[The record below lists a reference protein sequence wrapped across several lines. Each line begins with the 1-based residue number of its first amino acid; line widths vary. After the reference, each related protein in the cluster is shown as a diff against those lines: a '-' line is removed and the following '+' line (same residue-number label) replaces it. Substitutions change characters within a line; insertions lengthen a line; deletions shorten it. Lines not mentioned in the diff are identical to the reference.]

1 MRDPIKQSTDLDLK
15 LRQSYLGSSEWSVIA
30 GLYNAYKSPYDVYNE
45 KVYGYEPFDNLV
57 MKLGRKS
64 EPMIAEMVEEKL
76 GGKVARDGLVRFHK
90 DYDYLATNLDGIY
103 YDEDGNPSVLE
114 IKTANMMAR
123 KNWGISPGKV
133 IALEISN
140 KGDVNPMGYPVELPI
155 QYYTQIQGQMLIT
168 GMRKA
173 YVAILTSGLPGE
185 EKFEIQ
191 EYDYDESFI
200 NLVVSKLVDFWT
212 NHVQK
217 KVAPEYTTESDVK
230 NAYPEANNHSIEAT
244 SEIISAMDKIKDI
257 KAKKKVLDQELK
269 SLELDIKKEMKDA
282 HSIIDGDQTLATW
295 KNGKPRKTFDKT
307 LFSKDH
313 SELYEK
319 YIKTGDPYRTLRI
332 K

>member
-1 MRDPIKQSTDLDLK
+1 MRDPIKQSTDLDLE

-30 GLYNAYKSPYDVYNE
+30 GLYNAYKSPYDVYTE
-45 KVYGYEPFDNLV
+45 KVYGYEPFDNLR
-57 MKLGRKS
+57 MRLGRDI
-64 EPMIAEMVEEKL
+64 EPMIAKWVEEEL
-76 GGKVARDGLVRFHK
+76 DGKVAQDGLVRFHK
-90 DYDYLATNLDGIY
+90 DYDYLATNLDGIF
-103 YDEDGNPSVLE
+103 YDKEGVPSVLE
-114 IKTANMMAR
+114 IKTASTIAR
-123 KNWGISPGKV
+123 DNWG
-133 IALEISN
+133 A
-140 KGDVNPMGYPVELPI
+140 ELPI

-168 GMRKA
+168 GMKKA
-173 YVAILTSGLPGE
+173 YVAILTFGFAGP

-200 NLVVSKLVDFWT
+200 NLVVPKLVDFWT

-244 SEIISAMDKIKDI
+244 SDIINAMDKIKDI

-269 SLELDIKKEMKDA
+269 SLELGIKKEMKDA

>member
-1 MRDPIKQSTDLDLK
+1 MRDPIKQSTDLDLE

-30 GLYNAYKSPYDVYNE
+30 GLYNAYKSPYDVYTE
-45 KVYGYEPFDNLV
+45 KVYGYEPFDNLR
-57 MKLGRKS
+57 MRLGRDI
-64 EPMIAEMVEEKL
+64 EPMIAKWVEEEL
-76 GGKVARDGLVRFHK
+76 DGKVAQDGLVRFHK
-90 DYDYLATNLDGIY
+90 DYDYLATNLDGIF
-103 YDEDGNPSVLE
+103 YDKEGVPSVLE
-114 IKTANMMAR
+114 IKTASTVAR
-123 KNWGISPGKV
+123 DNWG
-133 IALEISN
+133 A
-140 KGDVNPMGYPVELPI
+140 ELPI

-168 GMRKA
+168 GMKKA
-173 YVAILTSGLPGE
+173 YVAILTFGFAGP

-200 NLVVSKLVDFWT
+200 NLVVPKLVDFWT

-217 KVAPEYTTESDVK
+217 KVAPEFTTESDVK

-244 SEIISAMDKIKDI
+244 SEIINTMDRIKDI
-257 KAKKKVLDQELK
+257 KAKKKALDQELK

-307 LFSKDH
+307 LFIKDH

>member
-1 MRDPIKQSTDLDLK
+1 MRDPIKQSTDLDLE

-30 GLYNAYKSPYDVYNE
+30 GLYNAYKSPYDVYTE
-45 KVYGYEPFDNLV
+45 KVYGYKPFDNLR
-57 MKLGRKS
+57 MRLGRDI
-64 EPMIAEMVEEKL
+64 EPMIAKWVEEEL
-76 GGKVARDGLVRFHK
+76 DGKVAQDGLVRFHK
-90 DYDYLATNLDGIY
+90 DYDYLATNLDGIF
-103 YDEDGNPSVLE
+103 YDKEGAPSVLE
-114 IKTANMMAR
+114 IKTASTIAR
-123 KNWGISPGKV
+123 DNWG
-133 IALEISN
+133 A
-140 KGDVNPMGYPVELPI
+140 ELPI

-168 GMRKA
+168 GMKKA
-173 YVAILTSGLPGE
+173 YVAILTFGFAGP

-200 NLVVSKLVDFWT
+200 NLVVPKLVDFWT

-217 KVAPEYTTESDVK
+217 KVAPELTTDSDIKKV
-230 NAYPEANNHSIEAT
+230 YPEANNHSIEAT
-244 SEIISAMDKIKDI
+244 SEIIDAMDRIKDI

-307 LFSKDH
+307 LFKKDH

>member
-30 GLYNAYKSPYDVYNE
+30 GLYNAYKSPYDVFNE
-45 KVYGYEPFDNLV
+45 KVYGYEPFDNLR
-57 MKLGRKS
+57 MRLGRDI
-64 EPMIAEMVEEKL
+64 EPMIAKWVEEEL
-76 GGKVARDGLVRFHK
+76 DGKVAQDGLVRFHK
-90 DYDYLATNLDGIY
+90 DYDYLATNLDGIF
-103 YDEDGNPSVLE
+103 YDKEGAPSVLE
-114 IKTANMMAR
+114 IKTASTIAR
-123 KNWGISPGKV
+123 DNWG
-133 IALEISN
+133 A
-140 KGDVNPMGYPVELPI
+140 ELPI

-173 YVAILTSGLPGE
+173 YVAILTFGFAGP

-200 NLVVSKLVDFWT
+200 NLVVPKLVDFWT
-212 NHVQK
+212 NYVEK

-230 NAYPEANNHSIEAT
+230 NAYPEANNHSIKAT
-244 SEIISAMDKIKDI
+244 KEIISAMDKIKDI
-257 KAKKKVLDQELK
+257 KAKKKALDQELK

>member
-30 GLYNAYKSPYDVYNE
+30 GLYNTYKSPYDVYNE
-45 KVYGYEPFDNLV
+45 KVYGYKPFDNLR
-57 MKLGRKS
+57 MRLGRDI
-64 EPMIAEMVEEKL
+64 EPMIAKWVEEEL
-76 GGKVARDGLVRFHK
+76 DGKVAQDGLVRFHK
-90 DYDYLATNLDGIY
+90 DYDYLATNLDGIF
-103 YDEDGNPSVLE
+103 YDKEGVPSVLE
-114 IKTANMMAR
+114 IKTASTVAR
-123 KNWGISPGKV
+123 DNWG
-133 IALEISN
+133 A
-140 KGDVNPMGYPVELPI
+140 ELPI

-168 GMRKA
+168 GMKKA
-173 YVAILTSGLPGE
+173 YVAILTFGFAGP

-200 NLVVSKLVDFWT
+200 NLVVPKLVDFWT

-217 KVAPEYTTESDVK
+217 KVAPGFTTESDVK

-244 SEIISAMDKIKDI
+244 SEIINTMDRIKDI

-307 LFSKDH
+307 LFIKDH
-313 SELYEK
+313 ADLYEK

>member
-1 MRDPIKQSTDLDLK
+1 MRDPIKQSTDLDLE

-45 KVYGYEPFDNLV
+45 KVYGYEPFDNLR
-57 MKLGRKS
+57 MRLGRDI
-64 EPMIAEMVEEKL
+64 EPMIAKWVEEEL
-76 GGKVARDGLVRFHK
+76 DGRVAKDGLVRFHK
-90 DYDYLATNLDGIY
+90 DYDYLATNLDGIF
-103 YDEDGNPSVLE
+103 YDKEGVPSVLE
-114 IKTANMMAR
+114 IKTASTIAR
-123 KNWGISPGKV
+123 DNWG
-133 IALEISN
+133 A
-140 KGDVNPMGYPVELPI
+140 ELPI

-168 GMRKA
+168 GMKKA
-173 YVAILTSGLPGE
+173 YVAILTFGFAGP

-200 NLVVSKLVDFWT
+200 NLVVPKLVDFWT

-217 KVAPEYTTESDVK
+217 EVAPEYTTESDVK
-230 NAYPEANNHSIEAT
+230 KAYPESNNHSIEAT
-244 SEIISAMDKIKDI
+244 SEIISAMDRIKDI

-313 SELYEK
+313 SELYEQ
-319 YIKTGDPYRTLRI
+319 YIKTGNSYRTLRI

>member
-1 MRDPIKQSTDLDLK
+1 MRKPIKQGVELDLA
-15 LRQSYLGSSEWSVIA
+15 LRQTYLGTSEWAVIT
-30 GLYNAYKSPYDVYNE
+30 GLYNAYKSPYDVYVD
-45 KVYGYEPFDNLV
+45 KVHGYDPVDNLR
-57 MKLGRKS
+57 MKLGRDI
-64 EPMIAEMVEEKL
+64 EPMIAKWVEEEL
-76 GGKVARDGLVRFHK
+76 GGKVAQDSLVRFHK
-90 DYDYLATNLDGIY
+90 DYDYLATNLDGVY
-103 YDEDGNPSVLE
+103 YDKDGDASILE
-114 IKTANMMAR
+114 IKTASTIAR
-123 KNWGISPGKV
+123 EKWG
-133 IALEISN
+133 A
-140 KGDVNPMGYPVELPI
+140 ELPI

-168 GMRKA
+168 GMTKT
-173 YVAILTSGLPGE
+173 YVAILTFGFAGP

-200 NLVVSKLVDFWT
+200 NLVVPKLVDFWT
-212 NHVQK
+212 NHVEK
-217 KVAPEYTTESDVK
+217 EIAPEFTTESDVK

-244 SEIISAMDKIKDI
+244 SEIIDAMDRIKDI

-307 LFSKDH
+307 LFIKDH
-313 SELYEK
+313 ADLYEK

>member
-1 MRDPIKQSTDLDLK
+1 MRDPIKQSTDLDLE

-30 GLYNAYKSPYDVYNE
+30 GLYNAYKSPYDVYTE
-45 KVYGYEPFDNLV
+45 KVYGYEPFDNLR
-57 MKLGRKS
+57 MRLGRDI
-64 EPMIAEMVEEKL
+64 EPMIAKWVEEEL
-76 GGKVARDGLVRFHK
+76 DGRVAKDGLVRFHK
-90 DYDYLATNLDGIY
+90 DYDYLATNLDGIF
-103 YDEDGNPSVLE
+103 YDKEGVPSVLE
-114 IKTANMMAR
+114 IKTASTIAR
-123 KNWGISPGKV
+123 DNWG
-133 IALEISN
+133 A
-140 KGDVNPMGYPVELPI
+140 ELPI

-168 GMRKA
+168 GMKKA
-173 YVAILTSGLPGE
+173 YVAILTFGFAGP

-200 NLVVSKLVDFWT
+200 NLVVPKLVDFWT

-217 KVAPEYTTESDVK
+217 EVAPEYTTESDVK
-230 NAYPEANNHSIEAT
+230 KAYPESNNHSIEAT
-244 SEIISAMDKIKDI
+244 SEIINAMDKIKDI
-257 KAKKKVLDQELK
+257 KAKKKALDQELK

-313 SELYEK
+313 SELYEQ
-319 YIKTGDPYRTLRI
+319 YIKTGNSYRTLRI

>member
-30 GLYNAYKSPYDVYNE
+30 GLYNAYKSPYDVYTE
-45 KVYGYEPFDNLV
+45 KVYGYEPFDNLR
-57 MKLGRKS
+57 MRLGRDI
-64 EPMIAEMVEEKL
+64 EPMIAKWVEEEL
-76 GGKVARDGLVRFHK
+76 DGKVAQDGLVRFHK
-90 DYDYLATNLDGIY
+90 DYDYLATNLDGIF
-103 YDEDGNPSVLE
+103 YDKEGVPSVLE
-114 IKTANMMAR
+114 IKTASTVAR
-123 KNWGISPGKV
+123 DNWG
-133 IALEISN
+133 A
-140 KGDVNPMGYPVELPI
+140 ELPI

-168 GMRKA
+168 GMKKA
-173 YVAILTSGLPGE
+173 YVAILTFGFAGP

-200 NLVVSKLVDFWT
+200 NLVVPKLVDFWT

-217 KVAPEYTTESDVK
+217 KVAPEFTTESDVK

-244 SEIISAMDKIKDI
+244 SEIIDAMDRIKDI
-257 KAKKKVLDQELK
+257 KAKKKALDQELK

-307 LFSKDH
+307 LFIKDH

>member
-30 GLYNAYKSPYDVYNE
+30 GLYNTYKSPYDVYNE
-45 KVYGYEPFDNLV
+45 KVYGYKPFDNLR
-57 MKLGRKS
+57 MRLGRDI
-64 EPMIAEMVEEKL
+64 EPMIAKWVEEEL
-76 GGKVARDGLVRFHK
+76 DGKVAQDGLVRFHK
-90 DYDYLATNLDGIY
+90 DYDYLATNLDGIF
-103 YDEDGNPSVLE
+103 YDKEGVPSVLE
-114 IKTANMMAR
+114 IKTASTVAR
-123 KNWGISPGKV
+123 DNWG
-133 IALEISN
+133 A
-140 KGDVNPMGYPVELPI
+140 ELPI

-168 GMRKA
+168 GMKKA
-173 YVAILTSGLPGE
+173 YVAILTFGFAGP

-200 NLVVSKLVDFWT
+200 NLVVPKLVDFWT

-217 KVAPEYTTESDVK
+217 KVAPEFTTESDVK

-244 SEIISAMDKIKDI
+244 SEIINTMDRIKDI
-257 KAKKKVLDQELK
+257 KAKKKALDQELK

-307 LFSKDH
+307 LFIKDH

>member
-30 GLYNAYKSPYDVYNE
+30 GLYNTYKSPYDVYNE
-45 KVYGYEPFDNLV
+45 KVYGYKPFDNLR
-57 MKLGRKS
+57 MRLGRDI
-64 EPMIAEMVEEKL
+64 EPMIAKWVEEEL
-76 GGKVARDGLVRFHK
+76 DGKVAQDGLVRFHK
-90 DYDYLATNLDGIY
+90 DYDYLATNLDGIF
-103 YDEDGNPSVLE
+103 YDKEGVPSVLE
-114 IKTANMMAR
+114 IKTASTVAR
-123 KNWGISPGKV
+123 DNWG
-133 IALEISN
+133 A
-140 KGDVNPMGYPVELPI
+140 ELPI

-168 GMRKA
+168 GMKKA
-173 YVAILTSGLPGE
+173 YVAILTFGFAGP

-191 EYDYDESFI
+191 EYDYDESFT
-200 NLVVSKLVDFWT
+200 NLVVPKLVDFWT

-217 KVAPEYTTESDVK
+217 KVAPEFTTESDVK

-244 SEIISAMDKIKDI
+244 SEIINTMDRIKDI
-257 KAKKKVLDQELK
+257 KAKKKALDQELK

-307 LFSKDH
+307 LFIKDH

>member
-30 GLYNAYKSPYDVYNE
+30 GLYNAYKSPYDVFNE
-45 KVYGYEPFDNLV
+45 KVYGYEPFDNLR
-57 MKLGRKS
+57 MRLGRDI
-64 EPMIAEMVEEKL
+64 EPMIAKWVEEEL
-76 GGKVARDGLVRFHK
+76 DGKVAQDGLVRFHK
-90 DYDYLATNLDGIY
+90 DYDYLATNLDGIF
-103 YDEDGNPSVLE
+103 YDKEGAPSVLE
-114 IKTANMMAR
+114 IKTASTIAR
-123 KNWGISPGKV
+123 DNWG
-133 IALEISN
+133 A
-140 KGDVNPMGYPVELPI
+140 ELPI

-173 YVAILTSGLPGE
+173 YVAILTFGFAGP

-200 NLVVSKLVDFWT
+200 NLVVPKLVDFWT
-212 NHVQK
+212 NHVEK

-230 NAYPEANNHSIEAT
+230 NAYPEANNHSIKAT
-244 SEIISAMDKIKDI
+244 KEIISAMDKIKDI
-257 KAKKKVLDQELK
+257 KAKKKALDQELK

>member
-1 MRDPIKQSTDLDLK
+1 MRDPIKQSTDLDLE

-30 GLYNAYKSPYDVYNE
+30 GLYNAYKSPYDVYTE
-45 KVYGYEPFDNLV
+45 KVYGYEPFDNLR
-57 MKLGRKS
+57 MRLGRDI
-64 EPMIAEMVEEKL
+64 EPMIAKWVEEEL
-76 GGKVARDGLVRFHK
+76 DGRVAKDGLVRFHK
-90 DYDYLATNLDGIY
+90 DYDYLATNLDGIF
-103 YDEDGNPSVLE
+103 YDKEGVPSVLE
-114 IKTANMMAR
+114 IKTASTIAR
-123 KNWGISPGKV
+123 DNWG
-133 IALEISN
+133 A
-140 KGDVNPMGYPVELPI
+140 ELPI

-168 GMRKA
+168 GMKKA
-173 YVAILTSGLPGE
+173 YVAILTFGFAGP

-200 NLVVSKLVDFWT
+200 NLVVPKLVDFWT

-217 KVAPEYTTESDVK
+217 EVAPEYTTESDVK
-230 NAYPEANNHSIEAT
+230 KAYPESNNHSIEAT
-244 SEIISAMDKIKDI
+244 SEIISAMDRIKDI

-313 SELYEK
+313 SELYEQ
-319 YIKTGDPYRTLRI
+319 YIKTGNSYRTLRI

>member
-1 MRDPIKQSTDLDLK
+1 MRDPIKQSTDLDLE

-45 KVYGYEPFDNLV
+45 KVYGYEPFDNLR
-57 MKLGRKS
+57 MRLGRDI
-64 EPMIAEMVEEKL
+64 EPMIAKWVEEEL
-76 GGKVARDGLVRFHK
+76 DGKVAKDGLVRFHK
-90 DYDYLATNLDGIY
+90 DYDYLATNLDGIF
-103 YDEDGNPSVLE
+103 YDKEGVPSVLE
-114 IKTANMMAR
+114 IKTASTIAR
-123 KNWGISPGKV
+123 DNWG
-133 IALEISN
+133 A
-140 KGDVNPMGYPVELPI
+140 ELPI

-168 GMRKA
+168 GMKKA
-173 YVAILTSGLPGE
+173 YVAILTFGFAGP

-200 NLVVSKLVDFWT
+200 NLVVPKLVDFWT

-230 NAYPEANNHSIEAT
+230 KAYPESNNHSIEAT
-244 SEIISAMDKIKDI
+244 SEIISAMDRIKDI

-313 SELYEK
+313 SELYEQ

>member
-1 MRDPIKQSTDLDLK
+1 MRDPIKQSTDLDLE

-45 KVYGYEPFDNLV
+45 KVYGYEPFDNLR
-57 MKLGRKS
+57 MRLGRDI
-64 EPMIAEMVEEKL
+64 EPMIAKWVEEEL
-76 GGKVARDGLVRFHK
+76 DGRVAKDGLVRFHK
-90 DYDYLATNLDGIY
+90 DYDYLATNLDGIF
-103 YDEDGNPSVLE
+103 YDKEGVPSVLE
-114 IKTANMMAR
+114 IKTASTIAR
-123 KNWGISPGKV
+123 DNWG
-133 IALEISN
+133 A
-140 KGDVNPMGYPVELPI
+140 ELPI

-168 GMRKA
+168 GMKKA
-173 YVAILTSGLPGE
+173 YVAILTFGFAGP

-200 NLVVSKLVDFWT
+200 NLVVPKLVDFWT

-217 KVAPEYTTESDVK
+217 KVAPEYTTESDIKKV
-230 NAYPEANNHSIEAT
+230 YPEANNHSIKAT
-244 SEIISAMDKIKDI
+244 KEIISAMDKIKDI
-257 KAKKKVLDQELK
+257 KAKKKALDQELK

-313 SELYEK
+313 SELYEQ
-319 YIKTGDPYRTLRI
+319 YIKTGNSYRTLRI

>member
-1 MRDPIKQSTDLDLK
+1 MRDPIKQSTDLDLE

-30 GLYNAYKSPYDVYNE
+30 GLYNAYKSPYDVYTE
-45 KVYGYEPFDNLV
+45 KVYGYKPFDNLR
-57 MKLGRKS
+57 MRLGRDI
-64 EPMIAEMVEEKL
+64 EPMIAKWVEEEL
-76 GGKVARDGLVRFHK
+76 DGKVAQDGLVRFHK
-90 DYDYLATNLDGIY
+90 DYDYLATNLDGIF
-103 YDEDGNPSVLE
+103 YDKEGAPSVLE
-114 IKTANMMAR
+114 IKTASTIAR
-123 KNWGISPGKV
+123 DNWG
-133 IALEISN
+133 A
-140 KGDVNPMGYPVELPI
+140 ELPI

-168 GMRKA
+168 GMKKA
-173 YVAILTSGLPGE
+173 YVAILTFGFAGP

-200 NLVVSKLVDFWT
+200 NLVVPKLVDFWT

-217 KVAPEYTTESDVK
+217 KVAPEFTTESDVK

-244 SEIISAMDKIKDI
+244 SEIIDAMDRIKDI

-307 LFSKDH
+307 LFKKDH

>member
-1 MRDPIKQSTDLDLK
+1 MRDPIKQSTDLDLE

-45 KVYGYEPFDNLV
+45 KVYGYEPFDNLR
-57 MKLGRKS
+57 MRLGRDI
-64 EPMIAEMVEEKL
+64 EPMIAKWVEEEL
-76 GGKVARDGLVRFHK
+76 DGKVAKDGLVRFHK
-90 DYDYLATNLDGIY
+90 DYDYLATNLDGIF
-103 YDEDGNPSVLE
+103 YDKEGVPSVLE
-114 IKTANMMAR
+114 IKTASTIAR
-123 KNWGISPGKV
+123 DNWG
-133 IALEISN
+133 A
-140 KGDVNPMGYPVELPI
+140 ELPI

-168 GMRKA
+168 GMKKA
-173 YVAILTSGLPGE
+173 YVAILTFGFAGP

-200 NLVVSKLVDFWT
+200 NLVVPKLVDFWT

-230 NAYPEANNHSIEAT
+230 KAYPESNNHSIEAT
-244 SEIISAMDKIKDI
+244 SEIISAMDRIKDI
-257 KAKKKVLDQELK
+257 KAKTKRLRKQHK

-313 SELYEK
+313 SELYEQ

>member
-45 KVYGYEPFDNLV
+45 KVYGYEPFDNLR
-57 MKLGRKS
+57 MRLGRDI
-64 EPMIAEMVEEKL
+64 EPMIAKWVEEEL
-76 GGKVARDGLVRFHK
+76 DGKVAKDGLVRFHK
-90 DYDYLATNLDGIY
+90 DYDYLATNLDGIF
-103 YDEDGNPSVLE
+103 YDKEGVPSVLE
-114 IKTANMMAR
+114 IKTASTIAR
-123 KNWGISPGKV
+123 DNWG
-133 IALEISN
+133 A
-140 KGDVNPMGYPVELPI
+140 ELPI

-168 GMRKA
+168 GMKKA
-173 YVAILTSGLPGE
+173 YVAILTFGFAGP

-200 NLVVSKLVDFWT
+200 NLVVPKLVDFWT

-230 NAYPEANNHSIEAT
+230 KAYPESNNHSIEAT
-244 SEIISAMDKIKDI
+244 SEIISAMDRIKDI

-313 SELYEK
+313 SELYEQ
-319 YIKTGDPYRTLRI
+319 YIKTGNSYRTLRI

>member
-30 GLYNAYKSPYDVYNE
+30 GLYNTYKSPYDVYNE
-45 KVYGYEPFDNLV
+45 KVYGYKPFDNLR
-57 MKLGRKS
+57 MRLGRDI
-64 EPMIAEMVEEKL
+64 EPMIAKWVEEEL
-76 GGKVARDGLVRFHK
+76 DGKVAQDGLVRFHK
-90 DYDYLATNLDGIY
+90 DYDYLATNLDGIF
-103 YDEDGNPSVLE
+103 YDKEGVPSVLE
-114 IKTANMMAR
+114 IKTASTVAR
-123 KNWGISPGKV
+123 DNWG
-133 IALEISN
+133 A
-140 KGDVNPMGYPVELPI
+140 ELPI

-168 GMRKA
+168 GMKKA
-173 YVAILTSGLPGE
+173 YVAILTFGFAGP

-191 EYDYDESFI
+191 EYDYDESFT
-200 NLVVSKLVDFWT
+200 NLVVPKLVDFWT

-217 KVAPEYTTESDVK
+217 KVAPEFTTESDVK

-244 SEIISAMDKIKDI
+244 SEIIDAMDRIKDI

-307 LFSKDH
+307 LFIKDH